1 MYYPAPYRVSCLYL
15 HFLSVMHADTDIMEM
30 EGVWK
35 GYPSERQKVSDS
47 G

>member
-1 MYYPAPYRVSCLYL
+1 MYYPALYHVPWLYL

-35 GYPSERQKVSDS
+35 EYPSERGKVNDS

>member
-1 MYYPAPYRVSCLYL
+1 MYYPALYRVPCLYL

-30 EGVWK
+30 EGVQK
-35 GYPSERQKVSDS
+35 GYPSERGKVSDS